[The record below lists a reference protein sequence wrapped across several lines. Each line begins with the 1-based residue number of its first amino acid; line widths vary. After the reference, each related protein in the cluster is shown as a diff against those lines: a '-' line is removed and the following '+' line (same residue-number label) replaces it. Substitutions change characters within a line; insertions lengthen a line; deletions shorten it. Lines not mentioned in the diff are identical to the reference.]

1 MADILRFRCTKDN
14 LPRIKG
20 GEPNLTEG
28 MINLPDDFLEQFK
41 EMKDD
46 VKENSKATMEL
57 SFNFKAFTETQAL
70 EQKLMRKDIDQNTKD
85 IAEIKADRKFVQQTA
100 IAEIIKYAIIGVCI
114 LVAALKFAK

>member
-1 MADILRFRCTKDN
+1 
-14 LPRIKG
+14 
-20 GEPNLTEG
+20 

-70 EQKLMRKDIDQNTKD
+70 EQQLMRKDIDQNTKD
-85 IAEIKADRKFVQQTA
+85 IAEMKSDRKFVQQTA

-114 LVAALKFAK
+114 LVAALKLAK